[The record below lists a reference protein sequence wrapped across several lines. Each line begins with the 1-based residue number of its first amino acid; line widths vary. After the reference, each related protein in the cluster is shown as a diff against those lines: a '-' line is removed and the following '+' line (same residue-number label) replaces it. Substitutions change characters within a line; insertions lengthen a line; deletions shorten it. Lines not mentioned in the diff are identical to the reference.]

1 MTVEDLIETLELLT
15 EGHPEYKN
23 FLVTGKIDKDFRYD
37 DTPEVIAVNC
47 IVDNKEVVLSLW

>member
-15 EGHPEYKN
+15 EDHPEYKN
-23 FLVTGKIDKDFRYD
+23 FLVTGKVDKDFRYD
-37 DTPEVIAVNC
+37 TAEVIAVNC